1 MTYRDN
7 FFIAQ
12 QLPLQPLDN
21 IALKLSELLSM
32 PVKTVKCD
40 ATMRCLELRLSF
52 CDPKHPRCTLA
63 FRTDDDRQ
71 GESGDVVSW
80 PQADDPRTPM
90 LLGSLF
96 SGLAA
101 KLRFYCHPNISGFTA
116 TVRRMNAFVAS
127 RGYPRSWWVYD
138 FAIALLRNGVPLPCL
153 PTSMRKVLNAQKEKA
168 EVVKR

>member
-1 MTYRDN
+1 
-7 FFIAQ
+7 
-12 QLPLQPLDN
+12 
-21 IALKLSELLSM
+21 M

-52 CDPKHPRCTLA
+52 SDPKHPPCTVA

-71 GESGDVVSW
+71 GVWRCSVLATS
-80 PQADDPRTPM
+80 DDHRTPM
-90 LLGSLF
+90 LLGSLL

-153 PTSMRKVLNAQKEKA
+153 PTSTRKFLNAQKERA
-168 EVVKR
+168 RVVNS